1 MMIWQPM
8 QQDPKKRFDDA
19 TEADEITLRLAES
32 VAHENVLVLKYGPM
46 LMDELEGLSKSKRTF
61 DVIIIDATQPGFLFP
76 TEELITAATAGRVL
90 LEVQG
95 SMVFVKQDKAAAFI
109 KESPAGFLSF
119 HLFESFSSVYD
130 YSTTIAKHIQQAM
143 GATIEIRPDS
153 SDLSEQILFTVIPV
167 LTQFGIK
174 LKAGVEGSKRRNLVL
189 SAIDNYTPLNSVAQ
203 RLAQTL
209 SFNELL
215 EELRGLEKIGA
226 IYPIF
231 PKIPFLVEQFRNGRP
246 FKLKDYFIESRL
258 LTREQLDELI
268 FAMTNSKGSQSLS
281 LGAMCVAKGL
291 VSARQLE
298 LALQDQAFFGQ
309 QRGSEKKRTKVL
321 NAAGESHVQ
330 TIIGNLVSSDPAG
343 VLQNLS
349 SNRANGVLTVDYRDL
364 SFRAI
369 YEQGKLTHAK
379 QGKLKGNSAVTE
391 FVSVWKEGVFVFLER
406 SAPPDLAT
414 EECKVTRP
422 IDKLLLDSALASD
435 NIEAVWKKL
444 EKGPKTIL
452 EKLQDQRNL
461 LGTGQMTD
469 PQEGYQLSPEEVND
483 MRNVWKLADGL
494 CTINDIIKKIGD
506 VKTVQVAM
514 AIGRLMHYRLTQIP
528 KSDIAGPL
536 EKFRNIISMVTEKIG
551 VDHSEALLRI
561 SLRESQGYSA
571 VARTLNIGKGCEVGV
586 DMAAAK
592 AASLSLSSIIKAL
605 EDWQVKYIEHVSQEL
620 DKNALR
626 EIIRKVYQG

>member
-1 MMIWQPM
+1 M
-8 QQDPKKRFDDA
+8 QDPRKPFDDA

-32 VAHENVLVLKYGPM
+32 VAHENVLVLKYGSM

-61 DVIIIDATQPGFLFP
+61 DVIIIDASQSGFLFP
-76 TEELITAATAGRVL
+76 TEELIAAATLGRAL

-95 SMVFVKQDKAAAFI
+95 AMVFVKQDKAAAFI

-130 YSTTIAKHIQQAM
+130 YSTSIAKHIQQAM
-143 GATIEIRPDS
+143 GQSIEIRPDS
-153 SDLSEQILFTVIPV
+153 TGLSEQILFTVIPV

-174 LKAGVEGSKRRNLVL
+174 LKAGVEGAKKRNLVL
-189 SAIDNYTPLNSVAQ
+189 CAIDNYTPLNSVAQ
-203 RLAQTL
+203 RLAQSL
-209 SFNELL
+209 SFNDLL
-215 EELRGLEKIGA
+215 DELRGLEKIGA

-246 FKLKDYFIESRL
+246 FKLKDYLVESRT
-258 LTREQLDELI
+258 LTREQLDDII
-268 FAMTNSKGSQSLS
+268 FAMTNAKGNQRLS

-291 VSARQLE
+291 LSARQLE
-298 LALQDQAFFGQ
+298 ICLQDQAFFGQ
-309 QRGSEKKRTKVL
+309 QRGAEKRAKTLGTSET
-321 NAAGESHVQ
+321 GVQ

-349 SNRANGVLTVDYRDL
+349 GNRANGVLTVDYRDL

-379 QGKLKGNSAVTE
+379 QGKLKGNNAVTE

-406 SAPPDLAT
+406 SAPPDLAN
-414 EECKVTRP
+414 EECKVNRP
-422 IDKLLLDSALASD
+422 LDKLLLDSALASD

-444 EKGPKTIL
+444 QKGPKTVL

-469 PQEGYQLSPEEVND
+469 PQEGYQLSPEEVSD
-483 MRNVWKLADGL
+483 MQKVWKFADGM
-494 CTINDIIKKIGD
+494 CTINDIIRKIGD
-506 VKTVQVAM
+506 LKTVQVAM

-536 EKFRNIISMVTEKIG
+536 DKFRNIIAMVTEKIG

-571 VARTLNIGKGCEVGV
+571 VARTLNIGTGCEVGI
-586 DMAAAK
+586 DMGAAK

-626 EIIRKVYQG
+626 EIVRKVYQG

>member
-1 MMIWQPM
+1 M
-8 QQDPKKRFDDA
+8 QDSKKPFNESSD
-19 TEADEITLRLAES
+19 ADEITLRLAES

-46 LMDELEGLSKSKRTF
+46 LIDELEGLTKSKRAF
-61 DVIIIDATQPGFLFP
+61 DVIIIDATQSGFLFA
-76 TEELITAATAGRVL
+76 TEELIAAATLGRKL

-109 KESPAGFLSF
+109 KESPAGALSF
-119 HLFESFSSVYD
+119 HLFESFSSVFD

-143 GATIEIRPDS
+143 GQSIEIRPDS
-153 SDLSEQILFTVIPV
+153 GDLSEQILFTVIPV

-174 LKAGVEGSKRRNLVL
+174 LKAGVEGSKRRNLTL

-203 RLAQTL
+203 RLAQ
-209 SFNELL
+209 SIPFNDLL
-215 EELRGLEKIGA
+215 DELRGLEKIGA

-246 FKLKDYFIESRL
+246 FKLKDYFIESRT
-258 LTREQLDELI
+258 LTREQLDEVL
-268 FAMTNSKGSQSLS
+268 FAMTHAKGVQSLS

-291 VSARQLE
+291 LSARQLE
-298 LALQDQAFFGQ
+298 ISLQDQAFFGQ
-309 QRGSEKKRTKVL
+309 QRGKDKRTKGL
-321 NAAGESHVQ
+321 DAASETNVQ

-349 SNRANGVLTVDYRDL
+349 GNRANGVLTVDYRHL

-379 QGKLKGNSAVTE
+379 QGKLRGNAAVTE
-391 FVSVWKEGVFVFLER
+391 FVSVWKDGVFVFLER
-406 SAPPDLAT
+406 SAPPDLAN
-414 EECKVTRP
+414 EECKVNRP
-422 IDKLLLDSALASD
+422 LDKLLLDSALASD
-435 NIEAVWKKL
+435 NIEAIWKKL
-444 EKGPKTIL
+444 AKGPKTIL
-452 EKLQDQRNL
+452 EKLPDQRNL

-469 PQEGYQLSPEEVND
+469 PQEGYQLSNEEVVD
-483 MRNVWKLADGL
+483 MQKVWKFADGM
-494 CTINDIIKKIGD
+494 CTITDIIKKIGD
-506 VKTVQVAM
+506 MKTVQVAM

-528 KSDIAGPL
+528 KSDVAGPL
-536 EKFRNIISMVTEKIG
+536 DKFRNIIAMVTERIG

-571 VARTLNIGKGCEVGV
+571 VARVLNIGTGCEVGL
-586 DMAAAK
+586 DMGAAK
-592 AASLSLSSIIKAL
+592 AASLSLSSIIKAI
-605 EDWQVKYIEHVSQEL
+605 EDWQIKYIEHVSQEL

-626 EIIRKVYQG
+626 EIVRKVYQG